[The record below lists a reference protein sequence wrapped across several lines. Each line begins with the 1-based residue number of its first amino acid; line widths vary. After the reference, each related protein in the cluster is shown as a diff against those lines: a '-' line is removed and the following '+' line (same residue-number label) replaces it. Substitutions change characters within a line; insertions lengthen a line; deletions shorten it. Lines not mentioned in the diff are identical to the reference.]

1 MMPAMERL
9 IEVEPGVRLWAEES
23 GKPDG
28 EPLLLVM
35 GANASGMAWPEELV
49 AALGREHRV
58 IRYDHRD
65 TGRSSRVFDERPYPI
80 TRLASDAI
88 GVLDGFGVAR
98 AHVVGMSL
106 GGTLIQLLL
115 LDHPDRLL
123 SATLWSTAALGAWAP
138 TDGET
143 EALPGPDPALLELW
157 QHLADPRG
165 REAELDWRVTHWRLL
180 RGDGPFDPGEFRR
193 LEERIIEHSG
203 GHENPAAHALA
214 DPSGLDRG
222 DELAGVGVPALVID
236 ARKDPVNPPPHA
248 EHLASVISGARLA
261 VMPDLGH
268 ALGSDVVPAL
278 AEEILRHTRR

>member
-1 MMPAMERL
+1 MERF

-35 GANASGMAWPEELV
+35 GANAAGLAWPDPLV

-65 TGRSSRVFDERPYPI
+65 TGRSSRVFHDQPYPI

-88 GVLDGFGVAR
+88 AVLDGLGLAR
-98 AHVVGMSL
+98 AHVAGMSL
-106 GGTLIQLLL
+106 GGTLVQLLV

-123 SATLWSTAALGAWAP
+123 TATLWSTAALGAWSP
-138 TDGET
+138 TDGESR
-143 EALPGPDPALLELW
+143 ALPGPDPALLELW
-157 QHLADPRG
+157 QHMADPRD
-165 REAELDWRVTHWRLL
+165 REAELDWRVAHWRLL
-180 RGDGPFDPGEFRR
+180 RGDGPFDADESRR

-222 DELAGVGVPALVID
+222 PELAKVRTPTLVID

-248 EHLASVISGARLA
+248 EHLASVISGARL
-261 VMPDLGH
+261 VVVPELGH

-278 AEEILRHTRR
+278 TEEILRHTRR